1 MDEILIAVD
10 KGSAAGVRPP
20 PHRESID
27 ARGSSLFAV
36 YGVIRWSIELN
47 DLCGSLRGNPCW
59 FFVYSGMLGFFSF
72 VCLLR
77 GLSYRSFKR
86 AQRRVGRDK
95 KREVTV
101 YKLGN

>member
-47 DLCGSLRGNPCW
+47 DLCGPLRGNPCW
-59 FFVYSGMLGFFSF
+59 FFCVLWNAWFFLF
-72 VCLLR
+72 RLFAKGVE
-77 GLSYRSFKR
+77 LSKFQKGSTSCR
-86 AQRRVGRDK
+86 QG
-95 KREVTV
+95 
-101 YKLGN
+101 